1 MGEYGTS
8 PWSVNCLEDFLYY
21 CCPECDTK
29 DHSKENFL
37 QHAFE
42 KHPEAKDILSMLSGI
57 NVKKEI
63 VDDVVEYDF
72 PYNENDTIDGT
83 LCFPKVFN
91 CQKIG
96 IKRDIHGWLRID
108 VGNAGLLSKYPN
120 LVEATPFLA
129 KN

>member
-1 MGEYGTS
+1 MLFS
-8 PWSVNCLEDFLYY
+8 DLS
-21 CCPECDTK
+21 
-29 DHSKENFL
+29 NFL
-37 QHAFE
+37 MKNWPMNSKYTSRICQ
-42 KHPEAKDILSMLSGI
+42 
-57 NVKKEI
+57 
-63 VDDVVEYDF
+63 
-72 PYNENDTIDGT
+72 PYTRVFCRNPTKGP
-83 LCFPKVFN
+83 LCFPRVFN